1 MLQSSELCEIGL
13 WVCRSHIT
21 AWHGLKKVTALK
33 KPQRWGLR
41 RKPKVSICRELR
53 LQGAAAT
60 TSQTTDSGASHGNC
74 DGITSEKTTLSASIK
89 RLREAPRDEE
99 LKVEVNGEDQ
109 NCMVIEDPDEL
120 PRKELFSKQWKLLQF
135 DKSYRPAYYGTFS
148 KTRYQICTS
157 WLVCSFSLK
166 DALKKV
172 TLVCW
177 VGCVL

>member
-1 MLQSSELCEIGL
+1 LWEIGS

-21 AWHGLKKVTALK
+21 AWQGVKKVTALE
-33 KPQRWGLR
+33 KPERWGLR
-41 RKPKVSICRELR
+41 RKPKVSIYRELR

-60 TSQTTDSGASHGNC
+60 TSQMTDSGASRGNC
-74 DGITSEKTTLSASIK
+74 DGVTSEKTTLSASIK

-120 PRKELFSKQWKLLQF
+120 PRKELCSKQWKLLQF

-148 KTRYQICTS
+148 KTRYQICTC
-157 WLVCSFSLK
+157 WLVCSYSLK

-172 TLVCW
+172 TVVCW